1 MKVMRTTVA
10 TVVAATLSLSAFSVF
25 AEASLTGAGAT
36 FPAPVYAKWADTYQK
51 ETGNKVNYQGIGS
64 SGGVKQITA
73 NTVDFGAS
81 DAPLSDDKLN
91 QEGLFQ
97 FPTVIGGVVLAINL
111 PGVKSGELVL
121 DGNPGSLRPLST
133 ADLTHFYRSAAQN
146 NEGITVLYANA
157 DNNNRVDQD
166 ALHGTVY
173 LQCQN
178 ASCDVYFN
186 RDELNLGSD
195 AQALAAMRLGMRI
208 TSSAGTQTLIFRL
221 DDMGATGGAKSA
233 RTIASAGSVVAS
245 IAGSGEP
252 VYTSDPSQ
260 GIGGYMAQ
268 TNGNAYNP
276 GSQKLM
282 TLQAEEVATVEYW
295 LYLEGCDDQCINPVQ
310 NRASQLRLAFA
321 GVDNGSR

>member
-1 MKVMRTTVA
+1 MDSEVVKLKKQLKLTIFWILFLIIAAVGTTYA
-10 TVVAATLSLSAFSVF
+10 WFTV
-25 AEASLTGAGAT
+25 TGMPSTNITPMAGT
-36 FPAPVYAKWADTYQK
+36 VSEGDTNLLISNSY
-51 ETGNKVNYQGIGS
+51 
-64 SGGVKQITA
+64 GGP
-73 NTVDFGAS
+73 F
-81 DAPLSDDKLN
+81 DK
-91 QEGLFQ
+91 
-97 FPTVIGGVVLAINL
+97 TC
-111 PGVKSGELVL
+111 ELVL

-157 DNNNRVDQD
+157 DNRVDQD

-195 AQALAAMRLGMRI
+195 AQTLAAMRLGMRI

-221 DDMGATGGAKSA
+221 DDMGATGSAQSA

>member
-1 MKVMRTTVA
+1 MDTEVIKLKKQLKLTIFWILFLII
-10 TVVAATLSLSAFSVF
+10 VAAGTTYAWFTV
-25 AEASLTGAGAT
+25 TGMPSTNITPMAGT
-36 FPAPVYAKWADTYQK
+36 VREGDTNILISNSY
-51 ETGNKVNYQGIGS
+51 
-64 SGGVKQITA
+64 GGP
-73 NTVDFGAS
+73 F
-81 DAPLSDDKLN
+81 DK
-91 QEGLFQ
+91 
-97 FPTVIGGVVLAINL
+97 TC
-111 PGVKSGELVL
+111 ELVL
-121 DGNPGSLRPLST
+121 SGNPGSLRPLST

-157 DNNNRVDQD
+157 DNRVDQD

-221 DDMGATGGAKSA
+221 DDMGATGGAQSA
-233 RTIASAGSVVAS
+233 RTIVSAGSVVAS
-245 IAGSGEP
+245 IVGSGEP

-282 TLQAEEVATVEYW
+282 MLQAEEVATVEYW
-295 LYLEGCDDQCINPVQ
+295 LYLEGCDDQCFNPVQ

>member
-1 MKVMRTTVA
+1 MDTEVIKLKKQLKLTIFWIVFLIIVAVGTTYA
-10 TVVAATLSLSAFSVF
+10 WFTV
-25 AEASLTGAGAT
+25 TGMPSTNVTPMAGT
-36 FPAPVYAKWADTYQK
+36 VSEGDTNLLISNSY
-51 ETGNKVNYQGIGS
+51 
-64 SGGVKQITA
+64 GGP
-73 NTVDFGAS
+73 F
-81 DAPLSDDKLN
+81 DK
-91 QEGLFQ
+91 
-97 FPTVIGGVVLAINL
+97 TC
-111 PGVKSGELVL
+111 ELVL
-121 DGNPGSLRPLST
+121 SGNPDSLRPLST
-133 ADLTHFYRSAAQN
+133 ADLTHFYRATAQN

-157 DNNNRVDQD
+157 DNRVDQD

-208 TSSAGTQTLIFRL
+208 TSSSGTQTLIFRL
-221 DDMGATGGAKSA
+221 DDMGSTGGAQSA

-245 IAGSGEP
+245 VAGSGEP
-252 VYTSDPSQ
+252 VFTSDLSQ

-295 LYLEGCDDQCINPVQ
+295 LYLEGCDDQCFNPVQ
-310 NRASQLRLAFA
+310 NKASQLCLAFA

>member
-1 MKVMRTTVA
+1 MKLTIFWIIFLIIAAVGTTYA
-10 TVVAATLSLSAFSVF
+10 WFTV
-25 AEASLTGAGAT
+25 TGMPSTNITPMAGT
-36 FPAPVYAKWADTYQK
+36 VSEGDTNLLISNSY
-51 ETGNKVNYQGIGS
+51 GGS
-64 SGGVKQITA
+64 
-73 NTVDFGAS
+73 F
-81 DAPLSDDKLN
+81 DK
-91 QEGLFQ
+91 
-97 FPTVIGGVVLAINL
+97 TC
-111 PGVKSGELVL
+111 ELVL

-133 ADLTHFYRSAAQN
+133 ADLTHFYRSTAQN

-157 DNNNRVDQD
+157 DNRVDQD

-221 DDMGATGGAKSA
+221 DDMGATGGAQSA

-295 LYLEGCDDQCINPVQ
+295 LYLEGCDDQCINPVR

>member
-1 MKVMRTTVA
+1 MDSEVVKLKKQLKLTIFWILFLIIAAVGTTYA
-10 TVVAATLSLSAFSVF
+10 WFTV
-25 AEASLTGAGAT
+25 TGMPSTNITPMAGT
-36 FPAPVYAKWADTYQK
+36 VSEGDTNLLISNSY
-51 ETGNKVNYQGIGS
+51 
-64 SGGVKQITA
+64 GGP
-73 NTVDFGAS
+73 F
-81 DAPLSDDKLN
+81 DK
-91 QEGLFQ
+91 
-97 FPTVIGGVVLAINL
+97 TC
-111 PGVKSGELVL
+111 ELVL

-157 DNNNRVDQD
+157 DNRVDQD

-221 DDMGATGGAKSA
+221 DDMGATGEAQSA

>member
-1 MKVMRTTVA
+1 MKLTIFWILFLIIAAVGTTYA
-10 TVVAATLSLSAFSVF
+10 WFTV
-25 AEASLTGAGAT
+25 TGMPSTNITPMAGT
-36 FPAPVYAKWADTYQK
+36 VSEGDTNLLISNSY
-51 ETGNKVNYQGIGS
+51 GGS
-64 SGGVKQITA
+64 
-73 NTVDFGAS
+73 F
-81 DAPLSDDKLN
+81 DK
-91 QEGLFQ
+91 
-97 FPTVIGGVVLAINL
+97 TC
-111 PGVKSGELVL
+111 ELVFS
-121 DGNPGSLRPLST
+121 GNPGSLRPLST

-157 DNNNRVDQD
+157 DNRVDQD

-221 DDMGATGGAKSA
+221 DDMGATGDAQSA

>member
-1 MKVMRTTVA
+1 MDSEVVKLKKQLKLTIFWILFLIIAAVGTTYA
-10 TVVAATLSLSAFSVF
+10 WFTV
-25 AEASLTGAGAT
+25 TGMPSTNITPMAGT
-36 FPAPVYAKWADTYQK
+36 VSEGDTNLLISNSY
-51 ETGNKVNYQGIGS
+51 
-64 SGGVKQITA
+64 GGP
-73 NTVDFGAS
+73 F
-81 DAPLSDDKLN
+81 DK
-91 QEGLFQ
+91 
-97 FPTVIGGVVLAINL
+97 TC
-111 PGVKSGELVL
+111 ELVL
-121 DGNPGSLRPLST
+121 DGNPGLLRPLST

-157 DNNNRVDQD
+157 DNRVDQD

-221 DDMGATGGAKSA
+221 DDMGATGEAQSA
-233 RTIASAGSVVAS
+233 RTIASAGAVVAS

-252 VYTSDPSQ
+252 VYTSDLSQ

-295 LYLEGCDDQCINPVQ
+295 LYLEGCDDRCINPVQ

>member
-1 MKVMRTTVA
+1 MDSEVVKLKKQLKLTIFWILFLIIAAVGTTYA
-10 TVVAATLSLSAFSVF
+10 WFTV
-25 AEASLTGAGAT
+25 TGMPSTNITPMAGT
-36 FPAPVYAKWADTYQK
+36 VSEGDTNLLISNRY
-51 ETGNKVNYQGIGS
+51 
-64 SGGVKQITA
+64 GGP
-73 NTVDFGAS
+73 F
-81 DAPLSDDKLN
+81 DK
-91 QEGLFQ
+91 
-97 FPTVIGGVVLAINL
+97 TC
-111 PGVKSGELVL
+111 ELVL
-121 DGNPGSLRPLST
+121 SGNPGSLRPLST

-157 DNNNRVDQD
+157 DNRVDQD

-208 TSSAGTQTLIFRL
+208 TSSSGTQTLIFRL
-221 DDMGATGGAKSA
+221 DDMGSTGGAQSA
-233 RTIASAGSVVAS
+233 RTIASAGTVVAS

>member
-1 MKVMRTTVA
+1 MKLTIFWILFLIIAAVGTTYA
-10 TVVAATLSLSAFSVF
+10 LFTV
-25 AEASLTGAGAT
+25 TGMPSTNITPMAGT
-36 FPAPVYAKWADTYQK
+36 VSEGDTNLLISNSY
-51 ETGNKVNYQGIGS
+51 
-64 SGGVKQITA
+64 GGP
-73 NTVDFGAS
+73 F
-81 DAPLSDDKLN
+81 DK
-91 QEGLFQ
+91 
-97 FPTVIGGVVLAINL
+97 TC
-111 PGVKSGELVL
+111 ELVL
-121 DGNPGSLRPLST
+121 DGNPGLLRPLST

-157 DNNNRVDQD
+157 DNSVDQD

-221 DDMGATGGAKSA
+221 DDMGATGEAQSA

>member
-1 MKVMRTTVA
+1 MDSEVVKLKKQLKLTIFWILFLIIAAVGTTYA
-10 TVVAATLSLSAFSVF
+10 WFTV
-25 AEASLTGAGAT
+25 TGMPSTNITPMAGT
-36 FPAPVYAKWADTYQK
+36 VSEGDTNLLISNSY
-51 ETGNKVNYQGIGS
+51 
-64 SGGVKQITA
+64 GGP
-73 NTVDFGAS
+73 F
-81 DAPLSDDKLN
+81 DK
-91 QEGLFQ
+91 
-97 FPTVIGGVVLAINL
+97 TC
-111 PGVKSGELVL
+111 ELVFS
-121 DGNPGSLRPLST
+121 GNPGSLRPLST

-157 DNNNRVDQD
+157 DNRVDQD

-208 TSSAGTQTLIFRL
+208 TSSDGTQTLIFRL
-221 DDMGATGGAKSA
+221 DDMGATGGAQSA

-268 TNGNAYNP
+268 TNGNAYDP

-295 LYLEGCDDQCINPVQ
+295 LYLEGVMIS
-310 NRASQLRLAFA
+310 ASIRYRIEHPSFVWHLPAWITGA
-321 GVDNGSR
+321 DKS

>member
-1 MKVMRTTVA
+1 MDIEVIKLKKQLKLTIFWIVFLIIVAVGTTYA
-10 TVVAATLSLSAFSVF
+10 WFTV
-25 AEASLTGAGAT
+25 TGMPSTNVTPMAGT
-36 FPAPVYAKWADTYQK
+36 VSKGDT
-51 ETGNKVNYQGIGS
+51 NLLISNS
-64 SGGVKQITA
+64 SGGP
-73 NTVDFGAS
+73 F
-81 DAPLSDDKLN
+81 DK
-91 QEGLFQ
+91 
-97 FPTVIGGVVLAINL
+97 TC
-111 PGVKSGELVL
+111 ELVL
-121 DGNPGSLRPLST
+121 SGNPGSLYPLST
-133 ADLTHFYRSAAQN
+133 ADLTRFYRSTAQN
-146 NEGITVLYANA
+146 NDGIAVLYASA
-157 DNNNRVDQD
+157 DNRVDQD
-166 ALHGTVY
+166 ALHGRVY

-208 TSSAGTQTLIFRL
+208 TSSSGTQTFIFRL
-221 DDMGATGGAKSA
+221 DDMGATGSAQSA

-245 IAGSGEP
+245 VAGSGEP

-268 TNGNAYNP
+268 TNGNGYNP

-295 LYLEGCDDQCINPVQ
+295 LYLEGCDDQCFNPVQ
-310 NRASQLRLAFA
+310 NRVSQLRLAFA

>member
-1 MKVMRTTVA
+1 MDSEIVKLKKQLKLTIFWMFFLIIVAVGTTYA
-10 TVVAATLSLSAFSVF
+10 WFTV
-25 AEASLTGAGAT
+25 TGMPSTNITPMAGT
-36 FPAPVYAKWADTYQK
+36 VSKGDTNLLISNSY
-51 ETGNKVNYQGIGS
+51 GGS
-64 SGGVKQITA
+64 
-73 NTVDFGAS
+73 F
-81 DAPLSDDKLN
+81 DK
-91 QEGLFQ
+91 
-97 FPTVIGGVVLAINL
+97 TC
-111 PGVKSGELVL
+111 ELVL

-157 DNNNRVDQD
+157 DNRVDQD

-195 AQALAAMRLGMRI
+195 AQAMAAMRLGMRI

-221 DDMGATGGAKSA
+221 DDMGATGGAQSA

-295 LYLEGCDDQCINPVQ
+295 LYLEGCDEQCINPVQ

>member
-1 MKVMRTTVA
+1 MDSEVVQLKKQLKLTIFWILFLIIVAVGTTYA
-10 TVVAATLSLSAFSVF
+10 WFTV
-25 AEASLTGAGAT
+25 TGMPSTNITPMAGT
-36 FPAPVYAKWADTYQK
+36 VSKGDTNLLISNSY
-51 ETGNKVNYQGIGS
+51 
-64 SGGVKQITA
+64 GGP
-73 NTVDFGAS
+73 F
-81 DAPLSDDKLN
+81 DK
-91 QEGLFQ
+91 
-97 FPTVIGGVVLAINL
+97 TC
-111 PGVKSGELVL
+111 ELVL

-157 DNNNRVDQD
+157 DNRVDQD

-208 TSSAGTQTLIFRL
+208 TSSSGTQTLIFRL
-221 DDMGATGGAKSA
+221 DDMGSTGGAQFA

>member
-1 MKVMRTTVA
+1 MDSEVVKLKKQLKLTIFWIIFLIIAAVGTTYA
-10 TVVAATLSLSAFSVF
+10 WFTV
-25 AEASLTGAGAT
+25 TGMPSTNITPMAGT
-36 FPAPVYAKWADTYQK
+36 VSEGDTNLLISNSY
-51 ETGNKVNYQGIGS
+51 GGS
-64 SGGVKQITA
+64 
-73 NTVDFGAS
+73 F
-81 DAPLSDDKLN
+81 DK
-91 QEGLFQ
+91 
-97 FPTVIGGVVLAINL
+97 TC
-111 PGVKSGELVL
+111 ELVL

-133 ADLTHFYRSAAQN
+133 ADLTRFYRSTAQN
-146 NEGITVLYANA
+146 NDGIAVLYASA
-157 DNNNRVDQD
+157 DNRVDQD

-195 AQALAAMRLGMRI
+195 AQVLAAMRLGMRI
-208 TSSAGTQTLIFRL
+208 TSSSGTQTLIFRL
-221 DDMGATGGAKSA
+221 DDMGATGSAQSA

-245 IAGSGEP
+245 VAGSGEP

-268 TNGNAYNP
+268 TNGNGYNP

-295 LYLEGCDDQCINPVQ
+295 LYLEGCDDQCFNPVQ

>member
-1 MKVMRTTVA
+1 MDSEVVKLKKQLKLTIFWILFLIIAAVGTTYA
-10 TVVAATLSLSAFSVF
+10 WFTV
-25 AEASLTGAGAT
+25 TGMPSTNITPMAGT
-36 FPAPVYAKWADTYQK
+36 VSEGDTNLLISNSY
-51 ETGNKVNYQGIGS
+51 
-64 SGGVKQITA
+64 GGP
-73 NTVDFGAS
+73 F
-81 DAPLSDDKLN
+81 DK
-91 QEGLFQ
+91 
-97 FPTVIGGVVLAINL
+97 TC
-111 PGVKSGELVL
+111 ELVL

-133 ADLTHFYRSAAQN
+133 ANLTHFYRSAAQN

-157 DNNNRVDQD
+157 DNRVDQD

-221 DDMGATGGAKSA
+221 DDMGSTGGIQSA

-260 GIGGYMAQ
+260 GMGGYMAQ

-295 LYLEGCDDQCINPVQ
+295 LYLEGCDDQCFNPVQ

>member
-1 MKVMRTTVA
+1 MDTEVIKLKKQLKLTIFWIVFLIIVAVGTTYA
-10 TVVAATLSLSAFSVF
+10 WFTV
-25 AEASLTGAGAT
+25 TGMPSTNVTPMAGT
-36 FPAPVYAKWADTYQK
+36 VSEGDTNLLISNSY
-51 ETGNKVNYQGIGS
+51 
-64 SGGVKQITA
+64 GGP
-73 NTVDFGAS
+73 F
-81 DAPLSDDKLN
+81 DK
-91 QEGLFQ
+91 
-97 FPTVIGGVVLAINL
+97 TC
-111 PGVKSGELVL
+111 ELVL
-121 DGNPGSLRPLST
+121 SGNPDSLRPLST
-133 ADLTHFYRSAAQN
+133 ADLTHFYRATAQN

-157 DNNNRVDQD
+157 DNRADQD

-195 AQALAAMRLGMRI
+195 VQALAAMRLGMRI
-208 TSSAGTQTLIFRL
+208 TSSSGTQTLIFRL
-221 DDMGATGGAKSA
+221 DDMGSTGGAQSA

-245 IAGSGEP
+245 VAGSGEP
-252 VYTSDPSQ
+252 VFTSDLSQ

-295 LYLEGCDDQCINPVQ
+295 LYLEGCDDQCFNPVQ
-310 NRASQLRLAFA
+310 NKASQLCLAFA

>member
-1 MKVMRTTVA
+1 MDSEVVQLKKQLKLTIFWMLFLII
-10 TVVAATLSLSAFSVF
+10 VAAGTTYAWFTV
-25 AEASLTGAGAT
+25 TGMPSTNITPMAGT
-36 FPAPVYAKWADTYQK
+36 VSKGDTNLLISNSY
-51 ETGNKVNYQGIGS
+51 
-64 SGGVKQITA
+64 GGP
-73 NTVDFGAS
+73 F
-81 DAPLSDDKLN
+81 DK
-91 QEGLFQ
+91 
-97 FPTVIGGVVLAINL
+97 TC
-111 PGVKSGELVL
+111 ELVFS
-121 DGNPGSLRPLST
+121 GNPGSLRPLST

-157 DNNNRVDQD
+157 DNRVDQD

-208 TSSAGTQTLIFRL
+208 TSSSGTQTLIFRL
-221 DDMGATGGAKSA
+221 DDMGSTGGTQSA
-233 RTIASAGSVVAS
+233 RTIASAGSVVTS

-295 LYLEGCDDQCINPVQ
+295 LYLEGCDDQCINSVQ

>member
-81 DAPLSDDKLN
+81 DAPLSDDKLA

-121 DGNPGSLRPLST
+121 DGKTRVISTGKIKNGMTKPSLSSTRPEAAFSEHRRGSPRGW
-133 ADLTHFYRSAAQN
+133 FW
-146 NEGITVLYANA
+146 
-157 DNNNRVDQD
+157 
-166 ALHGTVY
+166 Y
-173 LQCQN
+173 L
-178 ASCDVYFN
+178 
-186 RDELNLGSD
+186 
-195 AQALAAMRLGMRI
+195 
-208 TSSAGTQTLIFRL
+208 FRL
-221 DDMGATGGAKSA
+221 H
-233 RTIASAGSVVAS
+233 
-245 IAGSGEP
+245 
-252 VYTSDPSQ
+252 
-260 GIGGYMAQ
+260 
-268 TNGNAYNP
+268 
-276 GSQKLM
+276 
-282 TLQAEEVATVEYW
+282 
-295 LYLEGCDDQCINPVQ
+295 
-310 NRASQLRLAFA
+310 QLR
-321 GVDNGSR
+321 RR

>member
-1 MKVMRTTVA
+1 MDSEVVKLKKQLKLTIFWILFLIIAAVGTTYA
-10 TVVAATLSLSAFSVF
+10 WFTV
-25 AEASLTGAGAT
+25 TGMPSTNITPMAGT
-36 FPAPVYAKWADTYQK
+36 VSEGDTNLLISNSY
-51 ETGNKVNYQGIGS
+51 
-64 SGGVKQITA
+64 GGP
-73 NTVDFGAS
+73 F
-81 DAPLSDDKLN
+81 DK
-91 QEGLFQ
+91 
-97 FPTVIGGVVLAINL
+97 TC
-111 PGVKSGELVL
+111 ELVL

-146 NEGITVLYANA
+146 NEGIIVLYANA
-157 DNNNRVDQD
+157 DNRVDQD

-221 DDMGATGGAKSA
+221 DDMGATGGAQSA

-295 LYLEGCDDQCINPVQ
+295 LYLEGCDDQCFNPVQ

>member
-1 MKVMRTTVA
+1 MDTEVIKLKKQLKLTIFWIVFLIIVAVGTTYA
-10 TVVAATLSLSAFSVF
+10 WFTV
-25 AEASLTGAGAT
+25 TGMPSTNVTPMAGT
-36 FPAPVYAKWADTYQK
+36 VSEGDTNLLISNSY
-51 ETGNKVNYQGIGS
+51 
-64 SGGVKQITA
+64 GGP
-73 NTVDFGAS
+73 F
-81 DAPLSDDKLN
+81 DK
-91 QEGLFQ
+91 
-97 FPTVIGGVVLAINL
+97 TC
-111 PGVKSGELVL
+111 ELVL
-121 DGNPGSLRPLST
+121 SGNPDSLRPLST
-133 ADLTHFYRSAAQN
+133 ADLTHFYRATAQN

-157 DNNNRVDQD
+157 DNRADQD

-195 AQALAAMRLGMRI
+195 VQALAAMRLGMRI
-208 TSSAGTQTLIFRL
+208 TSSSGTQTLIFRL
-221 DDMGATGGAKSA
+221 DDMGSTGGAQSA

-295 LYLEGCDDQCINPVQ
+295 LYLEGCDDQCFNPVQ
-310 NRASQLRLAFA
+310 NKASQLCLAFA

>member
-1 MKVMRTTVA
+1 MDSEVVKLKKQLKLTIFWILFLIIAAVGTTYA
-10 TVVAATLSLSAFSVF
+10 WFTV
-25 AEASLTGAGAT
+25 TGMPSTNITPMAGI
-36 FPAPVYAKWADTYQK
+36 VSEGDTNLLISNSY
-51 ETGNKVNYQGIGS
+51 
-64 SGGVKQITA
+64 GGP
-73 NTVDFGAS
+73 F
-81 DAPLSDDKLN
+81 DK
-91 QEGLFQ
+91 
-97 FPTVIGGVVLAINL
+97 TC
-111 PGVKSGELVL
+111 ELVL

-157 DNNNRVDQD
+157 DNRVDQD
-166 ALHGTVY
+166 ALHGMVY

-221 DDMGATGGAKSA
+221 DDMGATGGAQSA

>member
-1 MKVMRTTVA
+1 MDSEVVQLKKQLKLTIFWMLFLIIVAVGTTYA
-10 TVVAATLSLSAFSVF
+10 WFTV
-25 AEASLTGAGAT
+25 TGMPSTNITPMAGT
-36 FPAPVYAKWADTYQK
+36 VSKGDTNLLISNSY
-51 ETGNKVNYQGIGS
+51 
-64 SGGVKQITA
+64 GGP
-73 NTVDFGAS
+73 F
-81 DAPLSDDKLN
+81 DK
-91 QEGLFQ
+91 
-97 FPTVIGGVVLAINL
+97 TC
-111 PGVKSGELVL
+111 ELVFS
-121 DGNPGSLRPLST
+121 GNPGSLRPLST

-157 DNNNRVDQD
+157 DNRVDQD

-186 RDELNLGSD
+186 RDELNLGGD

-208 TSSAGTQTLIFRL
+208 TSSSGTQTLIFRL
-221 DDMGATGGAKSA
+221 DDMGSTGGAQSA

-260 GIGGYMAQ
+260 GIGEYMAQ

-295 LYLEGCDDQCINPVQ
+295 LYLEGCDDQCFNPVQ
-310 NRASQLRLAFA
+310 NRSSQLRLAFA

>member
-1 MKVMRTTVA
+1 MDSEVVKLKKQLKLTIFWIFFLIIAAVGTTYA
-10 TVVAATLSLSAFSVF
+10 WFTV
-25 AEASLTGAGAT
+25 TGMPSTNITPMAGT
-36 FPAPVYAKWADTYQK
+36 VSEGDTNLLISNSY
-51 ETGNKVNYQGIGS
+51 
-64 SGGVKQITA
+64 GGP
-73 NTVDFGAS
+73 F
-81 DAPLSDDKLN
+81 DK
-91 QEGLFQ
+91 
-97 FPTVIGGVVLAINL
+97 TC
-111 PGVKSGELVL
+111 ELVFS
-121 DGNPGSLRPLST
+121 GNPGSLRPLST

-157 DNNNRVDQD
+157 DNRVDQD

-208 TSSAGTQTLIFRL
+208 TSSSGTQTLIFRL
-221 DDMGATGGAKSA
+221 DDMGATGSAQSA

-245 IAGSGEP
+245 VAGSGEP
-252 VYTSDPSQ
+252 VYVSDPSQ

-268 TNGNAYNP
+268 SNGNAYNP

>member
-1 MKVMRTTVA
+1 MDSEVVKLKKQLKLTIFWILFLIIAAVGTTYA
-10 TVVAATLSLSAFSVF
+10 WFTV
-25 AEASLTGAGAT
+25 TGMPSTNITPMAGT
-36 FPAPVYAKWADTYQK
+36 VSEGDTNLLISNSY
-51 ETGNKVNYQGIGS
+51 
-64 SGGVKQITA
+64 GGP
-73 NTVDFGAS
+73 F
-81 DAPLSDDKLN
+81 DK
-91 QEGLFQ
+91 
-97 FPTVIGGVVLAINL
+97 TC
-111 PGVKSGELVL
+111 ELVL
-121 DGNPGSLRPLST
+121 SGNPGSLRPLST

-157 DNNNRVDQD
+157 DNSVDQD

-221 DDMGATGGAKSA
+221 DDMGATGEAQSA

-295 LYLEGCDDQCINPVQ
+295 LYLEGCDDQCFNPVQ

>member
-1 MKVMRTTVA
+1 MDSEVVQLKKQLKLTIFWMLFLII
-10 TVVAATLSLSAFSVF
+10 VAAGTTYAWFTV
-25 AEASLTGAGAT
+25 TGMPSTNITPMAGT
-36 FPAPVYAKWADTYQK
+36 VSKGDTKLLISNSY
-51 ETGNKVNYQGIGS
+51 
-64 SGGVKQITA
+64 GGP
-73 NTVDFGAS
+73 F
-81 DAPLSDDKLN
+81 DK
-91 QEGLFQ
+91 
-97 FPTVIGGVVLAINL
+97 TC
-111 PGVKSGELVL
+111 ELVFS
-121 DGNPGSLRPLST
+121 GNPGSLRPLST
-133 ADLTHFYRSAAQN
+133 ANLTHFYRSAAQN

-157 DNNNRVDQD
+157 DNRVDQD

-186 RDELNLGSD
+186 RDELNLGGD

-208 TSSAGTQTLIFRL
+208 TSSSGTQTLIFRL
-221 DDMGATGGAKSA
+221 DDMGSTGGAQFA

-295 LYLEGCDDQCINPVQ
+295 LYLEGCDDQCFNPVQ
-310 NRASQLRLAFA
+310 NRSSQLRLAFA

>member
-1 MKVMRTTVA
+1 MDSEVVKLKKQLKLTIFWILFLIIAAVGTTYA
-10 TVVAATLSLSAFSVF
+10 WFTV
-25 AEASLTGAGAT
+25 TGMPSTNITPMAGT
-36 FPAPVYAKWADTYQK
+36 VSEGDTNLLISNSY
-51 ETGNKVNYQGIGS
+51 
-64 SGGVKQITA
+64 GGP
-73 NTVDFGAS
+73 F
-81 DAPLSDDKLN
+81 DK
-91 QEGLFQ
+91 
-97 FPTVIGGVVLAINL
+97 TC
-111 PGVKSGELVL
+111 ELVL

-157 DNNNRVDQD
+157 DNRVDQD

-208 TSSAGTQTLIFRL
+208 TSSSGTQTLIFRL
-221 DDMGATGGAKSA
+221 DDMGSTGGTQSA

-295 LYLEGCDDQCINPVQ
+295 LYLEGCDDQCINSVQ

>member
-1 MKVMRTTVA
+1 MDSEVVKLKKQLKLTIFWILFLIIAAVGTTYA
-10 TVVAATLSLSAFSVF
+10 WFTV
-25 AEASLTGAGAT
+25 TGMPSTNITPMAGT
-36 FPAPVYAKWADTYQK
+36 VSEGDT
-51 ETGNKVNYQGIGS
+51 NLLISNNY
-64 SGGVKQITA
+64 GGP
-73 NTVDFGAS
+73 F
-81 DAPLSDDKLN
+81 DK
-91 QEGLFQ
+91 
-97 FPTVIGGVVLAINL
+97 TC
-111 PGVKSGELVL
+111 ELVL
-121 DGNPGSLRPLST
+121 SGNPGSLRPLST

-157 DNNNRVDQD
+157 DNRVDQD

-208 TSSAGTQTLIFRL
+208 TSSSGTQTLIFRL
-221 DDMGATGGAKSA
+221 DDMGSTGGTQSA

-321 GVDNGSR
+321 GADNGSR

>member
-1 MKVMRTTVA
+1 MLFLII
-10 TVVAATLSLSAFSVF
+10 VAAGTTYAWFTV
-25 AEASLTGAGAT
+25 TGMPSTNITPMAGT
-36 FPAPVYAKWADTYQK
+36 VSKGDT
-51 ETGNKVNYQGIGS
+51 NLLISNNY
-64 SGGVKQITA
+64 GGP
-73 NTVDFGAS
+73 F
-81 DAPLSDDKLN
+81 DK
-91 QEGLFQ
+91 
-97 FPTVIGGVVLAINL
+97 TC
-111 PGVKSGELVL
+111 ELVFS
-121 DGNPGSLRPLST
+121 GNPGSLRPLST

-157 DNNNRVDQD
+157 DNRVDQD

-208 TSSAGTQTLIFRL
+208 TSSSGTQTLIFRL
-221 DDMGATGGAKSA
+221 DDMGSTGGTQSA
-233 RTIASAGSVVAS
+233 RTIASAGSVVTS

-282 TLQAEEVATVEYW
+282 TLQADEVATVEYW
-295 LYLEGCDDQCINPVQ
+295 LYLEGCDDQCINSVQ

>member
-1 MKVMRTTVA
+1 MR
-10 TVVAATLSLSAFSVF
+10 LID
-25 AEASLTGAGAT
+25 
-36 FPAPVYAKWADTYQK
+36 VYKRQ
-51 ETGNKVNYQGIGS
+51 
-64 SGGVKQITA
+64 
-73 NTVDFGAS
+73 
-81 DAPLSDDKLN
+81 
-91 QEGLFQ
+91 
-97 FPTVIGGVVLAINL
+97 
-111 PGVKSGELVL
+111 
-121 DGNPGSLRPLST
+121 
-133 ADLTHFYRSAAQN
+133 
-146 NEGITVLYANA
+146 TVLYANA
-157 DNNNRVDQD
+157 DNRVDQD

-221 DDMGATGGAKSA
+221 DDMGATGDAQSA

>member
-1 MKVMRTTVA
+1 MDTEVIKLKKQLKLTIFWILFLII
-10 TVVAATLSLSAFSVF
+10 VAAGTTYAWFTV
-25 AEASLTGAGAT
+25 TGMPSTNITPMAGT
-36 FPAPVYAKWADTYQK
+36 VSEGDTNLLISNSY
-51 ETGNKVNYQGIGS
+51 GGS
-64 SGGVKQITA
+64 
-73 NTVDFGAS
+73 F
-81 DAPLSDDKLN
+81 DK
-91 QEGLFQ
+91 
-97 FPTVIGGVVLAINL
+97 TC
-111 PGVKSGELVL
+111 ELVL

-157 DNNNRVDQD
+157 DNRLDQD

-221 DDMGATGGAKSA
+221 DDMGATGGAQSA

-310 NRASQLRLAFA
+310 NRASQLCLAFA

>member
-1 MKVMRTTVA
+1 MDSEVVKLKKQLKLTIFWMLFLIIAAVGTTYA
-10 TVVAATLSLSAFSVF
+10 WFTV
-25 AEASLTGAGAT
+25 TGMPSTNITPMAGT
-36 FPAPVYAKWADTYQK
+36 VSKGDTNLLISNSY
-51 ETGNKVNYQGIGS
+51 
-64 SGGVKQITA
+64 GGP
-73 NTVDFGAS
+73 F
-81 DAPLSDDKLN
+81 DK
-91 QEGLFQ
+91 
-97 FPTVIGGVVLAINL
+97 TC
-111 PGVKSGELVL
+111 ELVFS
-121 DGNPGSLRPLST
+121 GNPGSLRPLST

-157 DNNNRVDQD
+157 DNRVDQD

-208 TSSAGTQTLIFRL
+208 TSSSGTQTLIFRL
-221 DDMGATGGAKSA
+221 DDMGSTGGTQSA

-295 LYLEGCDDQCINPVQ
+295 LYLEGCDDQCINSVQ

>member
-1 MKVMRTTVA
+1 MDSEVAKLKKQLKLTIFWIVFLIIVAVGTTYA
-10 TVVAATLSLSAFSVF
+10 WFTV
-25 AEASLTGAGAT
+25 TGMPSTNITPMAGT
-36 FPAPVYAKWADTYQK
+36 VSKGDT
-51 ETGNKVNYQGIGS
+51 NLLISNNY
-64 SGGVKQITA
+64 GGP
-73 NTVDFGAS
+73 F
-81 DAPLSDDKLN
+81 DK
-91 QEGLFQ
+91 
-97 FPTVIGGVVLAINL
+97 TC
-111 PGVKSGELVL
+111 ELVL
-121 DGNPGSLRPLST
+121 SGNPGSLQPLST

-146 NEGITVLYANA
+146 KDGITVLYANA
-157 DNNNRVDQD
+157 DSRVNQD

-208 TSSAGTQTLIFRL
+208 TSSSGTQTLIFRL
-221 DDMGATGGAKSA
+221 DDMGATGSAQSA

-245 IAGSGEP
+245 ITGSGEP

-282 TLQAEEVATVEYW
+282 TLQADEVATVEYW
-295 LYLEGCDDQCINPVQ
+295 LYLEGCDDQCFNPVQ
-310 NRASQLRLAFA
+310 NRSSQLRLAFA
-321 GVDNGSR
+321 GVDAGK

>member
-1 MKVMRTTVA
+1 MDSEVVKLKKQLKLTIFWILFLIIAAVGTTYA
-10 TVVAATLSLSAFSVF
+10 WFTV
-25 AEASLTGAGAT
+25 TGMPSTNITPMAGT
-36 FPAPVYAKWADTYQK
+36 VSEGDTNLLISNSY
-51 ETGNKVNYQGIGS
+51 
-64 SGGVKQITA
+64 GGP
-73 NTVDFGAS
+73 F
-81 DAPLSDDKLN
+81 DK
-91 QEGLFQ
+91 
-97 FPTVIGGVVLAINL
+97 TC
-111 PGVKSGELVL
+111 ELVL

-157 DNNNRVDQD
+157 DNRVDQD

-221 DDMGATGGAKSA
+221 DDMGATGGAQSA

-295 LYLEGCDDQCINPVQ
+295 LYLEGCDDQCINSVQ

>member
-1 MKVMRTTVA
+1 MDSEVVKLKKQLKLTIFWILFLIIAAVGTTYA
-10 TVVAATLSLSAFSVF
+10 WFTV
-25 AEASLTGAGAT
+25 TGMPSTNITPMAGT
-36 FPAPVYAKWADTYQK
+36 VSKGDT
-51 ETGNKVNYQGIGS
+51 NLLISNNY
-64 SGGVKQITA
+64 GGP
-73 NTVDFGAS
+73 F
-81 DAPLSDDKLN
+81 DK
-91 QEGLFQ
+91 
-97 FPTVIGGVVLAINL
+97 TC
-111 PGVKSGELVL
+111 ELVFS
-121 DGNPGSLRPLST
+121 GNPGSLRPLST

-157 DNNNRVDQD
+157 DNRVDQD

-208 TSSAGTQTLIFRL
+208 TSSAGIQTLIFRL
-221 DDMGATGGAKSA
+221 DDMGSTGGTQSA
-233 RTIASAGSVVAS
+233 RTIASAGSVVTS

-282 TLQAEEVATVEYW
+282 TLQADEVATVEYW
-295 LYLEGCDDQCINPVQ
+295 LYLEGCDDQCINSVQ